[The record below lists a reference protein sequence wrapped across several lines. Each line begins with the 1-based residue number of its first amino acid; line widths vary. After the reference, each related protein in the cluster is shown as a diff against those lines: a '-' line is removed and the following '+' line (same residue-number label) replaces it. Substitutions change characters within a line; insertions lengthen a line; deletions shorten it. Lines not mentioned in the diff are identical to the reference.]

1 MNKIYGFGNALIDI
15 EIRISEDQL
24 KNISIPKGSM
34 KHISEME
41 LTRFLDIFGY
51 PGMRRRHV
59 GVIFRRF
66 FACKKMFEN

>member
-34 KHISEME
+34 RHISSDE
-41 LTRFLDIFGY
+41 LESLLKRFDCLLYKSPSPRDQRGSS
-51 PGMRRRHV
+51 
-59 GVIFRRF
+59 
-66 FACKKMFEN
+66 